1 MVGLLQLG
9 VELQDLLQGPGEL
22 AVLLAQLVEGG
33 RGRQL
38 GELGADL
45 LPRRPRTAG
54 REPFEHAYPALGG
67 VELDQVDE
75 TSRQRHAVG
84 GMEVGLRGKADRDE
98 QTVLVQQEDDGRV
111 DALAEDLPADLAQR
125 RGHPDLVLGLQPDRL
140 GHLPAQPAH
149 DEHVL
154 VVLDPEA
161 DQLFRGH
168 GSGLT
173 AITLASSLR
182 VPASRSNV
190 AATTEGARATSPG

>member
-1 MVGLLQLG
+1 MLSCS
-9 VELQDLLQGPGEL
+9 DLLQRLGEL

-33 RGRQL
+33 RGRQP
-38 GELGADL
+38 GELGAYL
-45 LPRRPRTAG
+45 LPRRSRTAG

-67 VELDQVDE
+67 IELDQVDE
-75 TSRQRHAVG
+75 TPRQRHAVRG
-84 GMEVGLRGKADRDE
+84 AEVGLRGELDRDE
-98 QTVLVQQEDDGRV
+98 QTVVLIQQEDDRRL

-140 GHLPAQPAH
+140 RHLPAQPAH

-154 VVLDPEA
+154 VVLDPDA

-190 AATTEGARATSPG
+190 AATTEGTRVTSPG